1 MNILFILFETILV
14 CLLLLLFYKVFKKD
28 GLFIFIGFM
37 SILLGIMMFKLY
49 DFALFPINYGLPFI
63 MGIFTA
69 SNIII
74 QRFGIDEV
82 KKIICYF
89 ASSYIMVMIIICL
102 GSLALPSEYNN
113 LSSLAFD
120 SLFGY
125 NLSNFRCFIGGLL
138 SIGFMLYL
146 NGEVYYYIRR
156 SKNKLFLSNLGSILI
171 IQFIESIIF
180 VFIAY
185 LGEFDFL
192 VTFGMIIVR
201 YLLKVVIGFILLTAT
216 YLLVNRRGK

>member
-89 ASSYIMVMIIICL
+89 AASYIMVMIIICL
-102 GSLALPSEYNN
+102 GSLVLPSEYNN

-125 NLSNFRCFIGGLL
+125 NLSNFRCFVGGLL

-146 NGEVYYYIRR
+146 NGEVYYYIRK

>member
-102 GSLALPSEYNN
+102 GSLVLPSEYNN

-125 NLSNFRCFIGGLL
+125 NLSNFRCFVGGLL

-146 NGEVYYYIRR
+146 NGEVYYYIRK

-216 YLLVNRRGK
+216 YLLVNKRGR

>member
-1 MNILFILFETILV
+1 MNILFVLFETILV
-14 CLLLLLFYKVFKKD
+14 FLILLLFYKVFKKD

-37 SILLGIMMFKLY
+37 SMMLAITMFKLY

-74 QRFGIDEV
+74 QRFGLDEI
-82 KKIICYF
+82 KKIIYYF
-89 ASSYIMVMIIICL
+89 VVSYTIVMVIISL
-102 GSLALPSEYNN
+102 GSLILPSEYNSI
-113 LSSLAFD
+113 SSLAFD

-125 NLSNFRCFIGGLL
+125 NLNNFRCFIGGLL

-171 IQFIESIIF
+171 IQFIESF
-180 VFIAY
+180 VFIFIAY

-192 VTFGMIIVR
+192 VIFGMIIVR
-201 YLLKVVIGFILLTAT
+201 YLFKVGIGFILLTAT

>member
-89 ASSYIMVMIIICL
+89 AASYIMVMIIICI
-102 GSLALPSEYNN
+102 GSLVLPSEYNN

-125 NLSNFRCFIGGLL
+125 NLSNFRCFVGGLL

-146 NGEVYYYIRR
+146 NGEVYYYIRK

>member
-89 ASSYIMVMIIICL
+89 AVSYIVVMIIICL
-102 GSLALPSEYNN
+102 GSLVLPSEYNN

-125 NLSNFRCFIGGLL
+125 NLSNFRCFVGGLL

-146 NGEVYYYIRR
+146 NGEVYYYIRK

>member
-1 MNILFILFETILV
+1 
-14 CLLLLLFYKVFKKD
+14 
-28 GLFIFIGFM
+28 
-37 SILLGIMMFKLY
+37 
-49 DFALFPINYGLPFI
+49 
-63 MGIFTA
+63 
-69 SNIII
+69 
-74 QRFGIDEV
+74 
-82 KKIICYF
+82 
-89 ASSYIMVMIIICL
+89 MIIICL

-180 VFIAY
+180 VFISY

-192 VTFGMIIVR
+192 VNFGMIIGR
-201 YLLKVVIGFILLTAT
+201 YLLKVIIGFILLIAT
-216 YLLVNRRGK
+216 HLLVNKRGR

>member
-89 ASSYIMVMIIICL
+89 AASYIMVMIIICL
-102 GSLALPSEYNN
+102 GSLVLPSEYNN

-146 NGEVYYYIRR
+146 NGEVYYYIRK